1 MELRIDVDDILHSN
15 QLMCVNNYV
24 YKVGVCYTFQ
34 SLLILCLLILCML
47 ILWFILNIVYKC
59 KHLWLCGV
67 DNYNWI

>member
-34 SLLILCLLILCML
+34 SLLIPCML
-47 ILWFILNIVYKC
+47 ILWLILNIVYKC
-59 KHLWLCGV
+59 KHL
-67 DNYNWI
+67 